1 MNNIIIY
8 GIGDAGYQYRV
19 LQYHYF
25 YEDNISTSYIKC
37 KARFMQMANPSI
49 EHVYMLTNRPGLK
62 RKYIESLKKNTIES
76 CAVFKDILE
85 REGIRLF

>member
-49 EHVYMLTNRPGLK
+49 EHTWPQTGIYGVTEEEHD
-62 RKYIESLKKNTIES
+62 RKLCDLQGYS
-76 CAVFKDILE
+76 
-85 REGIRLF
+85 